1 LDAVMVIGVGTLL
14 VVVVTLVVGVL
25 ALRHG
30 RRIGELAQK
39 LAEHQL
45 EDRENLEI
53 IRGLRQGLDWERQ
66 ERQNLREELDRE
78 RQERLRAQQALVQAQ
93 QRAENAEQR
102 AMMEATRQL
111 RERMDDYLKELGEA
125 GTWPGDGGIRRVK

>member
-1 LDAVMVIGVGTLL
+1 MDAVMVIGVGTLL

-45 EDRENLEI
+45 EDRESLEI
-53 IRGLRQGLDWERQ
+53 IRGLRQGLDHERQ
-66 ERQNLREELDRE
+66 ERQSLHQELDQERRELEQE
-78 RQERLRAQQALVQAQ
+78 RQKRLQAQ
-93 QRAENAEQR
+93 RRAEQAEQEALR
-102 AMMEATRQL
+102 EATRQL
-111 RERMDDYLKELGEA
+111 RERMDDYLKELGEG
-125 GTWPGDGGIRRVK
+125 GTWPGGGGIRRVK